1 MKKIFKNYVI
11 DICLLVCFMYLE
23 ILFQIHIFHELS
35 FDIIYPFLFGCSVI
49 MLLLFIVHLFGGKAG
64 KVLSAVF
71 LVFMIIVFLIQM
83 IYYDKF
89 KVFTSIFSVFHGTE
103 QVLGFGSEI
112 KDSILKNIDLIFLC
126 FIPLIM
132 YLLVLVKFDLRKIH
146 FKEGCI
152 RVITASLFYL
162 TGILCLMIPH
172 SGMEPTLELYLNNR
186 PSIMVMKRFGV
197 ITSFRL
203 QLREMVIEFDNRAIK
218 KTVMPFNNTKFDET
232 EVNQMDIDFSSLI
245 ASESD
250 SMIKDMHQ
258 YFANQKATLKN
269 EYTGMFKDYNLIMIT
284 AEAFSDYAID
294 EQLTPTLYKMKTEGF
309 DFKNF
314 YNPLWEVST
323 SDGEYVNVMGLYPK
337 PGVWSF
343 SQSYGHELPFVLARQ
358 YQKLGVETFAYHN
371 HYYNYYDRDLTHAYL
386 WENYKGLGNGL
397 DVKAT
402 WPESDLEMIQKTS
415 DEYMQLDRFHTY
427 FMSVSGHL
435 NYTWTGNTMSS
446 KNHEAVA
453 DLNMSELSKGYL
465 AAQIELDKAME
476 QLLKDLE
483 RYDHLDDTL
492 IVIAAD
498 HYPYGLEKE
507 NIEELSGRKIEDDF
521 DLYKST
527 LIMYAPSMKESI
539 EVDTICSSI
548 DILPTVSNLLGFEYD
563 SRLLMGVDI
572 FGDQMPLVVLADGS
586 FMNGEVKYDA
596 QNSKAV
602 FLDKRISE
610 TRLKSLYEKAAK
622 KLEMSAWILE
632 KDYYRSLYL
641 K

>member
-1 MKKIFKNYVI
+1 
-11 DICLLVCFMYLE
+11 
-23 ILFQIHIFHELS
+23 
-35 FDIIYPFLFGCSVI
+35 
-49 MLLLFIVHLFGGKAG
+49 
-64 KVLSAVF
+64 
-71 LVFMIIVFLIQM
+71 
-83 IYYDKF
+83 
-89 KVFTSIFSVFHGTE
+89 
-103 QVLGFGSEI
+103 
-112 KDSILKNIDLIFLC
+112 
-126 FIPLIM
+126 
-132 YLLVLVKFDLRKIH
+132 
-146 FKEGCI
+146 
-152 RVITASLFYL
+152 
-162 TGILCLMIPH
+162 
-172 SGMEPTLELYLNNR
+172 
-186 PSIMVMKRFGV
+186 
-197 ITSFRL
+197 
-203 QLREMVIEFDNRAIK
+203 
-218 KTVMPFNNTKFDET
+218 
-232 EVNQMDIDFSSLI
+232 
-245 ASESD
+245 
-250 SMIKDMHQ
+250 
-258 YFANQKATLKN
+258 
-269 EYTGMFKDYNLIMIT
+269 
-284 AEAFSDYAID
+284 
-294 EQLTPTLYKMKTEGF
+294 
-309 DFKNF
+309 
-314 YNPLWEVST
+314 
-323 SDGEYVNVMGLYPK
+323 
-337 PGVWSF
+337 
-343 SQSYGHELPFVLARQ
+343 
-358 YQKLGVETFAYHN
+358 VETFAYHN

-527 LIMYAPSMKESI
+527 LIIYAPSMKESI

>member
-1 MKKIFKNYVI
+1 MKKILKNYVI

-152 RVITASLFYL
+152 RVITACLFYL

-245 ASESD
+245 A
-250 SMIKDMHQ
+250 
-258 YFANQKATLKN
+258 
-269 EYTGMFKDYNLIMIT
+269 
-284 AEAFSDYAID
+284 
-294 EQLTPTLYKMKTEGF
+294 
-309 DFKNF
+309 
-314 YNPLWEVST
+314 
-323 SDGEYVNVMGLYPK
+323 
-337 PGVWSF
+337 
-343 SQSYGHELPFVLARQ
+343 
-358 YQKLGVETFAYHN
+358 
-371 HYYNYYDRDLTHAYL
+371 
-386 WENYKGLGNGL
+386 
-397 DVKAT
+397 
-402 WPESDLEMIQKTS
+402 
-415 DEYMQLDRFHTY
+415 
-427 FMSVSGHL
+427 
-435 NYTWTGNTMSS
+435 
-446 KNHEAVA
+446 
-453 DLNMSELSKGYL
+453 
-465 AAQIELDKAME
+465 
-476 QLLKDLE
+476 
-483 RYDHLDDTL
+483 
-492 IVIAAD
+492 
-498 HYPYGLEKE
+498 
-507 NIEELSGRKIEDDF
+507 
-521 DLYKST
+521 
-527 LIMYAPSMKESI
+527 
-539 EVDTICSSI
+539 
-548 DILPTVSNLLGFEYD
+548 
-563 SRLLMGVDI
+563 
-572 FGDQMPLVVLADGS
+572 
-586 FMNGEVKYDA
+586 
-596 QNSKAV
+596 
-602 FLDKRISE
+602 
-610 TRLKSLYEKAAK
+610 
-622 KLEMSAWILE
+622 
-632 KDYYRSLYL
+632 
-641 K
+641 

>member
-1 MKKIFKNYVI
+1 MKKVIKNFAVDI
-11 DICLLVCFMYLE
+11 GLLICLLYLE

-35 FDIIYPFLFGCSVI
+35 FDLIYPFLFGCSWI
-49 MLLLFIVHLFGGKAG
+49 MFLLLIIHLLGGKCG
-64 KVLSAVF
+64 KILSAFF
-71 LVFMIIVFLIQM
+71 LLLMILIFLIQM

-89 KVFTSIFSVFHGTE
+89 KVFTSIFSVFHGTG

-112 KDSILKNIDLIFLC
+112 TDSILKNLSLIVLC
-126 FIPLIM
+126 LLPLFVYSI
-132 YLLVLVKFDLRKIH
+132 VLVKCELKRIH

-152 RVITASLFYL
+152 RALSALGFYL
-162 TGILCLMIPH
+162 AGFLCLLIPH
-172 SGMEPTLELYLNNR
+172 AGMETTLDIYLDNR
-186 PSIMVMKRFGV
+186 PSVMVMKRFGV
-197 ITSFRL
+197 MTSFRL
-203 QLREMVIEFDNRAIK
+203 QIRDMIIRFDGGIDK
-218 KTVMPFNNTKFDET
+218 KTVKAYNSHTYDED
-232 EVNQMDIDFSSLI
+232 ELNQMAIDFSSLI
-245 ASESD
+245 ANETD
-250 SMIKDMHQ
+250 PAIKDMHQ
-258 YFANQKATLKN
+258 YFANQPATEKN

-294 EQLTPTLYKMKTEGF
+294 EKLTPTLYKMKTEGF

-314 YNPLWEVST
+314 YNPLFEVST

-343 SQSYGHELPFVLARQ
+343 SRSYGHELPFVLARQ
-358 YQKLGVETFAYHN
+358 YQKMGIETFAYHN
-371 HYYNYYDRDLTHAYL
+371 HYYDYYDRDQTHTYI
-386 WENYKGLGNGL
+386 WKNYKGLGNGL
-397 DVKAT
+397 DVKDT

-427 FMSVSGHL
+427 FMSVSGHM
-435 NYTWTGNTMSS
+435 NYTWIGNTMSS
-446 KNHEAVA
+446 KNYDAVA

-521 DLYKST
+521 DLYKSA
-527 LIMYAPSMKESI
+527 LIIYAPSMEKTI
-539 EVDTICSSI
+539 GVDTICSSI
-548 DILPTVSNLLGFEYD
+548 DILPTVSNLLGLEYD
-563 SRLLMGVDI
+563 SRLLMGTDV
-572 FGDQMPLVVLADGS
+572 FSNQMPLVVLADGS

-596 QNSKAV
+596 QKGSAV

-610 TRLKSLYEKAAK
+610 KRLKSLYEKAAK
-622 KLEMSAWILE
+622 KLEMSALILD
-632 KDYYRSLYL
+632 KDYYRSLHL